1 MSRITEFMELV
12 KANPD
17 LPIIPMVDAEIVGDD
32 YSYWLG
38 EWGNSEVTEYYNG
51 KEKIH
56 FKYEDEEDVLNDICG
71 CKHGHDP
78 KGRDIYELSDEE
90 WDKLYASIPWE
101 KAIVVWINA

>member
-1 MSRITEFMELV
+1 MSRITEFIELV

-17 LPIIPMVDAEIVGDD
+17 LPIIPMVDAEIIGDD
-32 YSYWLG
+32 YGYWLG
-38 EWGNSEVTEYYNG
+38 EWGHCEVTEYYNG

-56 FKYEDEEDVLNDICG
+56 FKNDDDEDVLTDICG
-71 CKHGHDP
+71 CEYGHDP